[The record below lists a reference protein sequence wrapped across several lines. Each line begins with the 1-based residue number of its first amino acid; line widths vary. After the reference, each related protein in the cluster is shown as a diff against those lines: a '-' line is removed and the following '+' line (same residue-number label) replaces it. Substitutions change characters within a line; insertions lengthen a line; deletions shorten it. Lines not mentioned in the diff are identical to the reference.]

1 MNTSRKLYLIDAYA
15 LIYRSYYAFL
25 RNPMFNAEGFN
36 TSTVFGFM
44 NTIEDILSKEDP
56 SHLAV
61 AFDYPG
67 GNFRN
72 DIYPL
77 YKANRDATPE
87 EITKSIPV
95 IKELLDA
102 YEIPMLELQ
111 GYEADDI
118 IGTIAKKAA
127 RDGFEVYMVTP
138 DKDYIQL
145 LEQNISILRPGKA
158 GGPSEVISLNNIRN
172 YFDVE
177 SPAHFLEFLA
187 LMGDKS
193 DNVPGAP
200 GIGEKTAAKLLLE
213 HGSLDNLFNNLHKL
227 KGKVLEVITAHRENI
242 LLAKQLCTICTEVP
256 LECITTD
263 LHVRKHDI
271 LKIRPIYQRLNFTN
285 LEKRV
290 NSRISKPE
298 IIQGSL
304 FDTMVNKPELI
315 EADKLFGTIDNTPH
329 NYITINNLEEL
340 LALVENVRQ
349 LNEFCFDTET
359 TSLNTLD
366 AKLVGIS
373 ISWKGAEA
381 YYIPFP
387 KQEDEQLKYLEAL
400 RIILEDESITK
411 IGQNIKF
418 DILVFKNYSVEVK
431 GKIFDTMLAHYL
443 IEPEQRHNMTYLS
456 EKYLK
461 YTPVPIEDLI
471 GKGKIQI
478 NMSAVPMESI
488 SQYAAEDA
496 DVTYQLKVILEKELA
511 DKSLTTLAEDL
522 EMPLVPVLADMEFE
536 GINLDKNALEELSSG
551 LRSDLCAL
559 ENEIFKLAGTNFN
572 IQSPKQMGDIL
583 FDKLGIDSG
592 NKKTKTKQYSTS
604 EDVLL
609 DLVDKHSIINF
620 ILDYRMLRKLL
631 NTYVDALPELIHP
644 ITKRVH
650 TSFNQALATTGRL
663 SSVNPNLQNIP
674 IKTERGRE
682 IRKAFVAR
690 DEGHFILSADYSQI
704 ELRIMAHMSEDLN
717 MIEAFRNNEDIHTA
731 TAAKIYNVP
740 TAEVSRE
747 MRNSAKTANF
757 GIIYGISAF
766 GLSQR
771 LKISRKEA
779 SDLIEG
785 YFKSFPNV
793 KQYMELSIQAGR
805 SLGYVKTLFGRRR
818 HLPEIVSA
826 NHTVRGMAERNAI
839 NSPIQGTAA
848 DIIKLAMIRI
858 HNKLKEHQLKTK
870 MILQV
875 HDELVFDVP
884 AGELETVKVLVKA
897 EMENAV
903 SLKVPL
909 LVEVGYGK
917 NWLEA
922 H

>member
-1 MNTSRKLYLIDAYA
+1 
-15 LIYRSYYAFL
+15 
-25 RNPMFNAEGFN
+25 
-36 TSTVFGFM
+36 
-44 NTIEDILSKEDP
+44 
-56 SHLAV
+56 
-61 AFDYPG
+61 
-67 GNFRN
+67 
-72 DIYPL
+72 
-77 YKANRDATPE
+77 
-87 EITKSIPV
+87 
-95 IKELLDA
+95 
-102 YEIPMLELQ
+102 
-111 GYEADDI
+111 
-118 IGTIAKKAA
+118 AKK
-127 RDGFEVYMVTP
+127 
-138 DKDYIQL
+138 
-145 LEQNISILRPGKA
+145 
-158 GGPSEVISLNNIRN
+158 
-172 YFDVE
+172 
-177 SPAHFLEFLA
+177 
-187 LMGDKS
+187 
-193 DNVPGAP
+193 
-200 GIGEKTAAKLLLE
+200 
-213 HGSLDNLFNNLHKL
+213 
-227 KGKVLEVITAHRENI
+227 
-242 LLAKQLCTICTEVP
+242 LCTICTDVP

-271 LKIRPIYQRLNFTN
+271 LKIRPLYQKLNFTN

-290 NSRISKPE
+290 SSRINKPE
-298 IIQGSL
+298 VIQGSL
-304 FDTMVNKPELI
+304 FDVVVNKVERVEANALFKTI
-315 EADKLFGTIDNTPH
+315 ENTPH
-329 NYITINNLEEL
+329 HYITINNFEEL
-340 LALVENVRQ
+340 TALVERVRQ
-349 LNEFCFDTET
+349 LKEFCFDTET

-373 ISWKGAEA
+373 ISWKSGEA

-387 KQEDEQLKYLEAL
+387 GQEDEQAKYLAVL
-400 RIILEDESITK
+400 KIILEDESITK

-478 NMSAVPMESI
+478 NMSSVPMESI

-511 DKSLTTLAEDL
+511 DKSLTTLAEDI
-522 EMPLVPVLADMEFE
+522 EMPLVPVLADIEAE
-536 GINLDKNALEELSSG
+536 GINLDRSALEELSSG

-572 IQSPKQMGDIL
+572 IQSPKQLGDIL

-609 DLVDKHSIINF
+609 DLVDKHPIINF

-644 ITKRVH
+644 VTRRVH
-650 TSFNQALATTGRL
+650 TSFNQALASTGRL

-682 IRKAFVAR
+682 IRKAFVPR
-690 DEGHFILSADYSQI
+690 DEQHFILSADYSQI
-704 ELRIMAHMSEDLN
+704 ELRIMAHMSEDIN
-717 MIEAFRNNEDIHTA
+717 MIDAFRNNEDIHTA

-740 TAEVSRE
+740 AVEVSRE

-858 HNKLKEHQLKTK
+858 HNKLNENRLKTK

-884 AGELETVKVLVKA
+884 EIELGKVRDLVKT

-903 SLKVPL
+903 ALKVPL